1 MSQRTGACW
10 TRVWRL

>member
-1 MSQRTGACW
+1 MSERTGACW

>member
-1 MSQRTGACW
+1 MSKRTGACW